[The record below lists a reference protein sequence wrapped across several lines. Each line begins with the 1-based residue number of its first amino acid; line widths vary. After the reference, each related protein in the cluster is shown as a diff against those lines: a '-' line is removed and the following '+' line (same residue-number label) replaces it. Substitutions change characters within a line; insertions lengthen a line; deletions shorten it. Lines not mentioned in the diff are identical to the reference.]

1 MNDNNPK
8 NKIWWRPLWTGL
20 VRDFTGKHSKKL
32 KVSVWLLL
40 YLFLSADYGTG
51 VFSGSYSEISWS
63 MGRSK
68 STIRKWLKTLERYE
82 YVAAVR
88 QGKKL
93 LIRIQKWK
101 TISKRPSLGTIE
113 KESVQIRAGNV
124 SEFGHIGKSLKGRKE
139 YYSSQKIKNK
149 GRYDDIDNNI
159 NKNVV
164 NNVVRN
170 LTSMNNENDSLY
182 TKDELLAMEISNGL
196 NDKENL
202 RAYLSLCRK
211 YPEPFLRKVYKEVKE
226 LPIEKI
232 KKSRGALFTYLIQ
245 KLCREK

>member
-1 MNDNNPK
+1 MNNNRLK
-8 NKIWWRPLWTGL
+8 NKTWWRPLWAGL

-40 YLFLSADYGTG
+40 YLLLSADYGTG
-51 VFSGSYSEISWS
+51 VFSGSYSEISRS

-68 STIRKWLKTLERYE
+68 STVRKWLKTLERYG
-82 YVAAVR
+82 YVTAVR
-88 QGKKL
+88 QSKKL

-101 TISKRPSLGTIE
+101 VIHKYPSSGTLE
-113 KESVQIRAGNV
+113 KESTQIRTDNASG
-124 SEFGHIGKSLKGRKE
+124 FGHIGKSLKGRKE
-139 YYSSQKIKNK
+139 YYLSQKIKNK

-170 LTSMNNENDSLY
+170 LTNMNNENDSLF
-182 TKDELLAMEISNGL
+182 TKDELLAMEISHGL

-211 YPEPFLRKVYKEVKE
+211 YPEPFLRKIYKEVKE